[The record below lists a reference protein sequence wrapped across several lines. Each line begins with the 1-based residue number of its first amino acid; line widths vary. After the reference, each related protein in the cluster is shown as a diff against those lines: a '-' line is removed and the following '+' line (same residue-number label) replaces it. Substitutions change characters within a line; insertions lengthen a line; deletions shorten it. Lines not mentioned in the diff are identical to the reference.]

1 LSSFVRSTSS
11 TLSIARLAVTLFA
24 LLAFTLQSY
33 AMQVHVHGAR
43 IAALQK
49 PEGTQKPS
57 DTAHCPICQEIL
69 HFGHYVTPS
78 ASTILP
84 GLLVVPFA
92 ASFAER
98 IGGNSLPS
106 RGWNSRAPPSA

>member
-1 LSSFVRSTSS
+1 MRSNSSI
-11 TLSIARLAVTLFA
+11 LSIARLAVTLFA

-33 AMQVHVHGAR
+33 AMQVHVHGAS
-43 IAALQK
+43 IAASQK
-49 PEGTQKPS
+49 LDGTQKPN

-78 ASTILP
+78 AGTWSPT
-84 GLLVVPFA
+84 LLVVPFVA
-92 ASFAER
+92 PFAER
-98 IGGNSLPS
+98 IGGNPLPT

>member
-1 LSSFVRSTSS
+1 MRPTSP

-33 AMQVHVHGAR
+33 AMQVHVHGTN
-43 IAALQK
+43 IAASQK
-49 PEGTQKPS
+49 LEGTQKQG

-78 ASTILP
+78 AGTWLP
-84 GLLVVPFA
+84 VLLVVPFA
-92 ASFAER
+92 APFAER
-98 IGGNSLPS
+98 LGGNSLPS

>member
-1 LSSFVRSTSS
+1 LSGFVRSTSS

-33 AMQVHVHGAR
+33 AMQVHVHGAT
-43 IAALQK
+43 ITALQK
-49 PEGTQKPS
+49 LDGPQKQN

-78 ASTILP
+78 AGTLLP
-84 GLLVVPFA
+84 VLLVVPFA
-92 ASFAER
+92 TSFVER
-98 IGGNSLPS
+98 LGGNSLPL

>member
-1 LSSFVRSTSS
+1 VRSKSS

-33 AMQVHVHGAR
+33 AMQVHVHETN
-43 IAALQK
+43 IATAQK
-49 PEGTQKPS
+49 LDGTQKPN

-78 ASTILP
+78 AATWSPVLM
-84 GLLVVPFA
+84 VVPFVA
-92 ASFAER
+92 PFAER
-98 IGGNSLPS
+98 IGGSSLPTRS
-106 RGWNSRAPPSA
+106 WNSRAPPSA

>member
-1 LSSFVRSTSS
+1 LSGFVRSNSS
-11 TLSIARLAVTLFA
+11 ILSIARLAVTLFA

-33 AMQVHVHGAR
+33 AMQVHVHGSS
-43 IAALQK
+43 IAASQK
-49 PEGTQKPS
+49 LDGTQKPN

-78 ASTILP
+78 AGTWSPT
-84 GLLVVPFA
+84 LLVVPFVA
-92 ASFAER
+92 PFAER
-98 IGGNSLPS
+98 IGGNSLPT

>member
-1 LSSFVRSTSS
+1 MRSTSS

-33 AMQVHVHGAR
+33 AMQVHVHGSS
-43 IAALQK
+43 IAASQK
-49 PEGTQKPS
+49 PDGTQKPN

-78 ASTILP
+78 AGILSP
-84 GLLVVPFA
+84 VLLVVPFVA
-92 ASFAER
+92 PFAER
-98 IGGNSLPS
+98 IGGSSLPS

>member
-1 LSSFVRSTSS
+1 MRSNSSP
-11 TLSIARLAVTLFA
+11 LSIARLAVTLFA

-33 AMQVHVHGAR
+33 AMQVHVHGTS
-43 IAALQK
+43 IAASQK
-49 PEGTQKPS
+49 LEETQKPS

-78 ASTILP
+78 MANLSPL
-84 GLLVVPFA
+84 LLVVPFA
-92 ASFAER
+92 ARFAER
-98 IGGNSLPS
+98 IGGISLPS

>member
-1 LSSFVRSTSS
+1 MRSNSSI
-11 TLSIARLAVTLFA
+11 LSIARLAVTLFA

-33 AMQVHVHGAR
+33 AMQVHVHGAS
-43 IAALQK
+43 IAASQK
-49 PEGTQKPS
+49 LDGTQKPN

-78 ASTILP
+78 AGTWSLT
-84 GLLVVPFA
+84 LLVVPFVA
-92 ASFAER
+92 PFAER
-98 IGGNSLPS
+98 IGGNSLLT